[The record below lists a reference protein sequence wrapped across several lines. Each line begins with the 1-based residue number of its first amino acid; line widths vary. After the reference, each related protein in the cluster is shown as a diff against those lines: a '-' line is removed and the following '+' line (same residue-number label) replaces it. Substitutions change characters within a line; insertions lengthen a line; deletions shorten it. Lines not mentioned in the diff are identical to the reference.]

1 MRFFKK
7 QFTSLAVLGLF
18 VFGLILSGPAGAKI
32 TVLPKPAAPLPT
44 VKVISPQTTPAAKK
58 VLGATAKISLFD
70 ANISATLKNSVQK
83 KINLAGRKLIK
94 NKIVKIKKTSLL
106 QTVAGKLSL
115 KNRVPLDLF
124 DDAKFTAVLSKIE
137 ETSVGKFV
145 GSGALAE
152 VPGSFVTLVS
162 KGNILVANIHTP
174 TKIYEIRYLGNGLHA
189 VNEIDPSSFPP
200 DDNVTTSAPVAMTNK
215 PASPTSVEI
224 NIMVAYTAQ
233 ARDAAGGTDAIRDL
247 IDLSVAETNMAYEN
261 SKIWQRVKL
270 VKTVEVDYQESG
282 YFEEDLMR
290 LSAETDQHMDAIH
303 RLRRLYQADLV
314 SLFVSDANGYGE
326 SKWCGLGNQLNSVNI
341 ADFTPS
347 GFNVVKLGCLSN
359 YTFTHEL
366 GHNMGAGHEE
376 ANESSNGIYDYSHG
390 YWDPEYSFRT
400 IMAYDCPTGCV
411 RLPYFSN
418 PNVEYDDK
426 ATGVENSADN
436 ALTLNSTKEEVI
448 QFRPGLRPGEELEE
462 SEGTQS
468 QSSSGDMALG
478 TPASLAMTEYTQTV
492 GATGGNPSIISLGN
506 SANTRYAGQFFT
518 AVNPRAGATTRLKG
532 ISFKV
537 IKKGNPAFLIKVG
550 LRNPG
555 DSSEETP
562 LVMSSVGREAI
573 KTSLRVGDENWVRV
587 NFREPIT
594 IDNGSEYFFVLYTT
608 ATHSKNYYV
617 VGTTHRTSAGG
628 QMVRRDTVQ
637 AMDDLI
643 VKFHY
648 AAESSL
654 TNVLITP

>member
-1 MRFFKK
+1 MFKFKK
-7 QFTSLAVLGLF
+7 LLVGLVLGVFVFAPLFSSPSLA
-18 VFGLILSGPAGAKI
+18 AI
-32 TVLPKPAAPLPT
+32 TVIPAPAKALPK
-44 VKVISPQTTPAAKK
+44 VKVITPAPAKAK
-58 VLGATAKISLFD
+58 ALGASVKASLFD
-70 ANISATLKNSVQK
+70 ANISAALKNSVQK
-83 KINLAGRKLIK
+83 KISIPGRKLLK
-94 NKIVKIKKTSLL
+94 NKIVKIKLASLKE
-106 QTVAGKLSL
+106 TVAGKLRL
-115 KNRVPLDLF
+115 KSRVPLDLF
-124 DDAKFTAVLSKIE
+124 DDARFTAVLSKIE
-137 ETSVGKFV
+137 ETSAGKFV
-145 GSGALAE
+145 ASGALAE

-174 TKIYEIRYLGNGLHA
+174 TKIYEIRYLGNGLHT
-189 VNEIDPSSFPP
+189 VNQIDPSSFPP
-200 DDNVTTSAPVAMTNK
+200 DDNITSSAPVAITSK
-215 PASPTSVEI
+215 PASPATVEV
-224 NIMVAYTAQ
+224 NVMVAYTAQ

-270 VKTVEVDYQESG
+270 VKTAEVDYQESG

-376 ANESSNGIYDYSHG
+376 ANAGPSGLYDDSHG

-400 IMAYDCPTGCV
+400 IMAYDCPVSCV

-426 ATGVENSADN
+426 ATGVEYAADN
-436 ALTLNSTKEEVI
+436 ARTLNNTKEMVI
-448 QFRPGLRPGEELEE
+448 QFRPNLRPGEELEE
-462 SEGTQS
+462 SAGEQS
-468 QSSSGDMALG
+468 ESSSGDMTLG
-478 TPASLAMTEYTQTV
+478 ASASLALTEYTQTV
-492 GATGGNPSIISLGN
+492 GATGGNPSFVALGN
-506 SANTRYAGQFFT
+506 DRNSAYVGEYFT
-518 AVNPRAGATTRLKG
+518 ANNPRAGATTRLKG
-532 ISFKV
+532 VSFKAL
-537 IKKGNPAFLIKVG
+537 KKGNPPFLIKVG
-550 LRNPG
+550 LRNKG
-555 DSSEETP
+555 DSSDATP
-562 LVMSSVGREAI
+562 LVMSSVAREAI
-573 KTSLRVGDENWVRV
+573 KGGTAISDEHWVRL

-594 IDNGSEYFFVLYTT
+594 IDNGSEYFFVLYAT
-608 ATHSKNYYV
+608 ATHAKNYYV

-628 QMVRRDTVQ
+628 QMVRRDTIQ
-637 AMDDLI
+637 QFDDLT

-648 AAESSL
+648 AVSL
-654 TNVLITP
+654 VY